1 MTTEAEGWRVPKSV
15 IHFAERYAERL
26 ESGAETRKRPV
37 HRFLMFLLNGSP
49 KAVQACEMYDRG
61 EISGAEMLEMMW

>member
-26 ESGAETRKRPV
+26 ECGDETRKQPL
-37 HRFLMFLLNGSP
+37 HRFLMLLRNGSP
-49 KAVQACEMYDRG
+49 KAIQACEMYDRG
-61 EISGAEMLEMMW
+61 EISGVEMLEMVN